1 MRVRSTAVKPIFTSL
16 IVTSLMTSLSTFAKQ
31 TCTDIENEVWSNN
44 QCTKIETY
52 KSTQLTSSPA
62 LAIILH
68 GDAHNYQPA
77 EQYRI
82 AQKLASQQKNVVA
95 VGMLR
100 PGYTDDWGRTSDGR
114 LGDTVGDN
122 YDDETIKQIALA
134 IQALK
139 QQHNASK
146 VVVLGHYGGAT
157 ILGRLLGIYPNL
169 VDSAVLASCNCNI
182 NAWRATLYE
191 RLQLDVLKDDL
202 DTKTPMELAKQVSD
216 KTKISL
222 IVGKDD
228 ERTGPRYSRE
238 YYDSLKKNGKQ
249 VSLQLIDGNHYI
261 FNNDI
266 VLNTVSNALKL

>member
-1 MRVRSTAVKPIFTSL
+1 MRVRSTAVKPISTSL

-31 TCTDIENEVWSNN
+31 TCTDFENEVWSNN

-52 KSTQLTSSPA
+52 KSTLLTSSPA

-114 LGDTVGDN
+114 LGDTLGDN
-122 YDDETIKQIALA
+122 YDDETINQIALA

-139 QQHNASK
+139 QQYNASK
-146 VVVLGHYGGAT
+146 VVILGHYGGAT
-157 ILGRLLGIYPNL
+157 ILGSLLGIYPNL

-182 NAWRATLYE
+182 NAWRAILYE
-191 RLQLDVLKDDL
+191 KLNLDVLKDDL
-202 DTKTPMELAKQVSD
+202 NTKTPMELAEQVSD
-216 KTKISL
+216 KTTISL

-228 ERTGPRYSRE
+228 KRTGPRYSRE
-238 YYDSLKKNGKQ
+238 YYDSLKKHGKQ
-249 VSLQLIDGNHYI
+249 VSLQLIEGNHYI